1 MALGE
6 VARALSLFPLPCP
19 LGPLCPRSPVV
30 LTQPAE
36 RGAAGSEVSTAGPGG
51 GAALATP
58 RPWRSRRVVATPQL
72 LRGRWESR
80 GR

>member
-6 VARALSLFPLPCP
+6 VARALSLFPLPCSV
-19 LGPLCPRSPVV
+19 LCARGPRGPDA
-30 LTQPAE
+30 T
-36 RGAAGSEVSTAGPGG
+36 RGALGSGVCGLHSRAGRRCGESRA
-51 GAALATP
+51 
-58 RPWRSRRVVATPQL
+58 PWRSRRVVATPQL